1 MCRPRIAAKAVS
13 FFFFFF
19 FKIVTVPFNRY
30 VVVIY
35 VFLPVYSACYSYDT
49 GIVRCLP
56 ISGTYSHGV
65 RANTSVFLIHK
76 LPVCRFPW
84 RGILYISVLILV
96 F

>member
-1 MCRPRIAAKAVS
+1 MCGPCIAAKAD
-13 FFFFFF
+13 FF
-19 FKIVTVPFNRY
+19 FKIVTVPFNRS
-30 VVVIY
+30 VVLIY
-35 VFLPVYSACYSYDT
+35 VTLPVYSACNLYDT

-56 ISGTYSHGV
+56 ILGTHPHGV
-65 RANTSVFLIHK
+65 RANASVFIIHK